1 MPEPSKTF
9 LLKNKMLDPISAH
22 TLVDGLTCHMS
33 RTANTL
39 LSHKV
44 AHPQGE
50 DPDFHKLAVN
60 LHKLASDIT
69 TFLNKKGN
77 IAGEK
82 TP

>member
-1 MPEPSKTF
+1 MPEPKTF
-9 LLKNKMLDPISAH
+9 LINNKMLDPISAH
-22 TLVDGLTCHMS
+22 TLLDGLTCHMN

-39 LSHKV
+39 LAHKV
-44 AHPQGE
+44 SHPAGS
-50 DPDFHKLAVN
+50 DPDFHKLAIN
-60 LHKLASDIT
+60 LHKLSCDIT